1 MAAIL
6 FAGAGSRL
14 RRTVRRVD
22 GRLILLGL
30 IVVLAVVVM
39 RDMEPARSAAQLA
52 RDRAADAVLV
62 EVDRTQ
68 LCYRQ
73 RRHRYAATIPSLQ
86 FAGGHFMR
94 TALTHDLD
102 IRLSVRGDG
111 YVQRITGE
119 GVDAVLERQ
128 GDELV
133 RLWVGDRAAPRPAAG
148 C

>member
-1 MAAIL
+1 M
-6 FAGAGSRL
+6 
-14 RRTVRRVD
+14 D
-22 GRLILLGL
+22 GRLVLLAL
-30 IVVLAVVVM
+30 IVALAVMVM
-39 RDMEPARSAAQLA
+39 RDMEPARSAGELA
-52 RDRAADAVLV
+52 RERAADAVLV

-73 RRHRYAATIPSLQ
+73 RRHRYAETIPSLQ

-102 IRLSVRGDG
+102 IRLEVRGDG

-119 GVDAVLERQ
+119 GIDVVLERR
-128 GDELV
+128 GGEIV
-133 RLWVGDRAAPRPAAG
+133 RLEVGDRSAPRPARA